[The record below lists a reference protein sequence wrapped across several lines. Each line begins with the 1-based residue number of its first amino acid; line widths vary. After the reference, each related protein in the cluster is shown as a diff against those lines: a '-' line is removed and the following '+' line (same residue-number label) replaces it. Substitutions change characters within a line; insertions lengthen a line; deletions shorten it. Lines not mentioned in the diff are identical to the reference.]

1 MQGRIGQL
9 QTFRSVGATSP
20 QRVIRVGSVGDP
32 IPIPRERRIESR
44 DARKKRKELVRP
56 HVKAD
61 EFASLF
67 DAKSKYLF
75 SIAAREGKTIGQR
88 TVGKLDRLLHTLEEP
103 VLHW

>member
-1 MQGRIGQL
+1 
-9 QTFRSVGATSP
+9 
-20 QRVIRVGSVGDP
+20 
-32 IPIPRERRIESR
+32 
-44 DARKKRKELVRP
+44 LVRP